1 MGNRQGLN
9 LRFAALQGSFFAAY
23 AGTSFFSYILLQNGV
38 ANTYIGLLGALTYL
52 ASTLAQPV
60 WGILCDRYHCHR
72 LFYLIAS
79 VLTPLLYIQII
90 RTASLPMLALCALL
104 SGMFIN
110 CIQNMGSSW
119 ISSLNAEG
127 YQLHYG
133 AARSCGSLAF
143 AVMAVVLGWAIERWG
158 YPGLVGGMAVCG
170 LICILVSV
178 TLPRSR
184 GGARQ
189 PGPAPDQAAPTL
201 SEGLRLLTRQ
211 REYLVVCVSGF
222 LAMSGVAGVSS
233 YFSAYLATLGAS
245 ASVVGVGNFTYAIA
259 EAPFMLLYR
268 HIAGRLPFRVL
279 FTVCLLAHGLQC
291 VLVGLSPN
299 YACAI
304 ASMLLQGLSFGT
316 LVPALQHY
324 TASRIDPRYV
334 STAQLFSAAVSLSA
348 SMIFGSLLASTLS
361 RWFPLPVTFLLI
373 SLVSFS
379 GCALFF
385 LYTARH
391 RPGGRGAGQNR

>member
-1 MGNRQGLN
+1 MLQTAVNFCRGHVTLRVESAFPERVLN
-9 LRFAALQGSFFAAY
+9 LCSARRIPFWDLRWESPICFTFTMARGSWHALRP
-23 AGTSFFSYILLQNGV
+23 
-38 ANTYIGLLGALTYL
+38 
-52 ASTLAQPV
+52 LAQ
-60 WGILCDRYHCHR
+60 R
-72 LFYLIAS
+72 LEAE
-79 VLTPLLYIQII
+79 I
-90 RTASLPMLALCALL
+90 RVERREGLPYFLWRFRRRHALVAGLALCALL

-158 YPGLVGGMAVCG
+158 HPGLVGGMAVCG

-184 GGARQ
+184 GGVRQ
-189 PGPAPDQAAPTL
+189 PGRAPDQAAPTL

-245 ASVVGVGNFTYAIA
+245 APVVGVGNFTYAIA